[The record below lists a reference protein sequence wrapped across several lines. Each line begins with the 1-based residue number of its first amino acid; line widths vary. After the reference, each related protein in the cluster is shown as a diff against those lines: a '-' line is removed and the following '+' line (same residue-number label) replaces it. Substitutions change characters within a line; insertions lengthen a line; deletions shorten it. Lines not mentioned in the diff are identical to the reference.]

1 MEWTVVLAKIAE
13 VISKPAYET
22 WFKNTEIEIKDD
34 IVFVKAPN
42 SFTKEWLEGRYKNL
56 IFDSIREVAGRTYEI
71 EIISS
76 DEQTPSNHADF
87 RYTSELTSYDKLKQ
101 LVEEQSELI
110 LQQQEKIGELE
121 KRIDRL
127 EQLQQNKL

>member
-22 WFKNTEIEIKDD
+22 WFKETELEIEDD
-34 IVFVKAPN
+34 IVFIKAPN
-42 SFTKEWLEGRYKNL
+42 SFARDWLDSRYKTL
-56 IFDSIREVAGRTYEI
+56 IFDSIREVTGRTYEI

-76 DEQTPSNHADF
+76 DEQMLSNHGDYRTYA
-87 RYTSELTSYDKLKQ
+87 SGLTDYDKLKK
-101 LVEEQSELI
+101 LVKEQGELI
-110 LQQQEKIGELE
+110 IQQQEKIGELE

-127 EQLQQNKL
+127 ENTSTK